1 VRAERVERV
10 VPPGDDHRGEPDRTA
25 YDALVHLVRTA

>member
-1 VRAERVERV
+1 
-10 VPPGDDHRGEPDRTA
+10 VPADDGRPDDHGGEPDRIA